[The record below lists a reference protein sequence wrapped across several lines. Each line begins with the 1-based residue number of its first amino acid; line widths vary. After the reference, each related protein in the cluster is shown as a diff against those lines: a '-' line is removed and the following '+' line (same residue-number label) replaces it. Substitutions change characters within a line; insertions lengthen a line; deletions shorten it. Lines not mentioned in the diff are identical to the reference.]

1 MNKHSCIEDIVVD
14 IAGEKSDDQQSGGD
28 LRKDSRTI
36 GIGDVGA
43 KSSTTLAVSVGKST
57 KSQSGEQIRVDEN
70 SEDDNVKTGESTI
83 QKKRP
88 RVRLRDVEGALKN
101 SLFQIPIITH

>member
-1 MNKHSCIEDIVVD
+1 MNKHSCIEDVVVD

-28 LRKDSRTI
+28 LRKNSLTI

-43 KSSTTLAVSVGKST
+43 KSSTKLSVSGGNST
-57 KSQSGEQIRVDEN
+57 KGSQSGEQIRVDEN

-101 SLFQIPIITH
+101 ALFEFLS